1 MAHTVSSGRV
11 AGAEDLIE
19 VTFVESDQSDHSDQ
33 SDKSEKSDQGE
44 TDQNI

>member
-19 VTFVESDQSDHSDQ
+19 VTFVESDQSD
-33 SDKSEKSDQGE
+33 KSEKSGQGE
-44 TDQNI
+44 TDLNI